1 MKSAGLLL
9 QSARLAKKLD
19 LADVSRIT
27 KIRSTFLQAIEADDY
42 SRLPSGAT
50 AKGFIR
56 NYAKFLGLD
65 PLHILAIFR
74 RDFVENQAGQIV
86 PRSVVEPA
94 EQINFWTPKTTVIA
108 AVVLIFTVL
117 GGYLFYQYRVLTGPP
132 YLELDQPPANAMI
145 AESPVE
151 ISGTTD
157 PEATIAV
164 NGRLVALDK
173 GGTFFLRLPLEPGQ
187 NTISVTA
194 TGKSGR
200 TTSISRVITLT
211 PKP

>member
-9 QSARLAKKLD
+9 QSARLAKKLE
-19 LADVSRIT
+19 LEDVSRIT
-27 KIRSTFLQAIEADDY
+27 KIRPAFLQAIEADDY

-65 PLHILAIFR
+65 PQHILAIFR

-94 EQINFWTPKTTVIA
+94 ENVSFWTPKTTIVA
-108 AVVLIFTVL
+108 LVVLIFTVL

-132 YLELDQPPANAMI
+132 YLKLEVPIDNALV
-145 AESPVE
+145 VE
-151 ISGTTD
+151 DTTEVVGTTD
-157 PEATIAV
+157 PEATISV

-173 GGTFFLRLPLEPGQ
+173 GGTFFLRLPLDPGP

-200 TTSISRVITLT
+200 TTSINRTVTYN
-211 PKP
+211 P